1 MSDGGE
7 DEPKDEPTEGSEQQS
22 EQQPVEGDQPST
34 QANDSS
40 ADGDQS
46 AESQQEPAE
55 SDQSTDQPEEQPA
68 ESDQPAD
75 DSSEP
80 EGDSDEATAQSEDK
94 TVDEGDQK
102 ADNTGAESEDSS
114 DKLEQPV
121 DESRS
126 TQVAM
131 ADTEGGGGTGGGG
144 DSQKSAG
151 PKMSPFPQKLPDPLN
166 VGSGFSNAI
175 QIALNHSIVGDGAA
189 NKGVIDDSR
198 FSGLPDPRRIPIT
211 IVALDGSGQA
221 AGQNELDM
229 YYSGSLLKVA
239 AMYAAY
245 QLRIA
250 VNDLAAT
257 LPIDPAN
264 DAVATTNLFNTIRA
278 SFDDE
283 IANKVALL
291 PASIDR
297 GLRVPKYET
306 IFTATRPP
314 GGRFTLEFT
323 TGDHSADPEHVPS
336 ATFEPNLFD
345 MIVGSHNAA
354 AGFCIRNLGYGWING
369 LLESAGLFFPI
380 NVPPAGRSG
389 LGIWLAGDYGSAKVA
404 TIESVNDGDVKQ
416 VTDTRHMAQ
425 LFTLLFNKTLVRNVA
440 NPPFMTGN
448 VAMLDL
454 LSQAVDHPHARSLLK
469 RSSPAPSF
477 TVLNSKIGV
486 GELKGGACIDIP
498 ARGVVTDRCTYS
510 EAAILES
517 GGRKFVVVWQAI
529 VYRKENP
536 AAWGAEILRMV
547 TIIQKTIDNFHS

>member
-1 MSDGGE
+1 MSDE
-7 DEPKDEPTEGSEQQS
+7 T
-22 EQQPVEGDQPST
+22 DQP
-34 QANDSS
+34 A
-40 ADGDQS
+40 AQS
-46 AESQQEPAE
+46 DEQPAEE
-55 SDQSTDQPEEQPA
+55 SDQSTEQSEEQPLEGAQPADQA
-68 ESDQPAD
+68 EKQPTDSDQPAD
-75 DSSEP
+75 Q
-80 EGDSDEATAQSEDK
+80 A
-94 TVDEGDQK
+94 DQQ
-102 ADNTGAESEDSS
+102 AAESDQAAEQSVQQSDDKSDSS
-114 DKLEQPV
+114 DSDSEGVQQPV
-121 DESRS
+121 DESGS

-166 VGSGFSNAI
+166 IGSGFSNAI
-175 QIALNHSIVGDGAA
+175 QVALDHSIG
-189 NKGVIDDSR
+189 GVMDDPR
-198 FSGLPDPRRIPIT
+198 FSGLPDPRHIPIT
-211 IVALDGSGQA
+211 IVALDGSGQT
-221 AGQNELDM
+221 AGQNEFDM

-250 VNDLAAT
+250 VNDLAAA
-257 LPIDPAN
+257 LPIDPAD
-264 DAVATTNLFNTIRA
+264 DAAATTNLFNTIRA
-278 SFDDE
+278 TFDNE

-291 PASIDR
+291 PAFIDR
-297 GLRVPKYET
+297 ALRVPKYDI

-314 GGRFTLEFT
+314 GGRFTLEFA

-336 ATFEPNLFD
+336 DTFEPNLFD
-345 MIVGSHNAA
+345 MIVGSHNAS

-380 NVPPAGRSG
+380 KVPPAGRSG
-389 LGIWLAGDYGSAKVA
+389 YGIWLAGDYGNAKVA

-454 LSQAVDHPHARSLLK
+454 LSQAVHHPHARSLLI

-477 TVLNSKIGV
+477 TVLHSKIGV
-486 GELKGGACIDIP
+486 GELKGGACIPIP
-498 ARGVVTDRCTYS
+498 ARGIVTDRCTYS
-510 EAAILES
+510 EAAILDS
-517 GGRKFVVVWQAI
+517 GGRKFVVVWQGI
-529 VYRKENP
+529 VYHKENP
-536 AAWGAEILRMV
+536 AAWDAEILRMV
-547 TIIQKTIDNFHS
+547 TIIQKTIDNFHP

>member
-1 MSDGGE
+1 MSDGAE
-7 DEPKDEPTEGSEQQS
+7 DEPKDESSDDSERQS
-22 EQQPVEGDQPST
+22 EQ
-34 QANDSS
+34 
-40 ADGDQS
+40 
-46 AESQQEPAE
+46 
-55 SDQSTDQPEEQPA
+55 QPA
-68 ESDQPAD
+68 ESDQPSAQSDEQAAEEIDQSTEQPEEPPAESDQAAD
-75 DSSEP
+75 DSSES
-80 EGDSDEATAQSEDK
+80 EGDSDQATAQSEDK

-121 DESRS
+121 DESES

-131 ADTEGGGGTGGGG
+131 ADTEGVGGTGGGG
-144 DSQKSAG
+144 DSYKSAG

-198 FSGLPDPRRIPIT
+198 FSGLPDPRHIPIT
-211 IVALDGSGQA
+211 IVALDGSGQT
-221 AGQNELDM
+221 AGQNEFDM

-257 LPIDPAN
+257 LPVDPAN

-283 IANKVALL
+283 IANKVARP
-291 PASIDR
+291 PASIGR

-306 IFTATRPP
+306 IFTSTRPP
-314 GGRFTLEFT
+314 GGRFTLEFM
-323 TGDHSADPEHVPS
+323 TGDHSADPEQVPS

-380 NVPPAGRSG
+380 KVPPAGRSG
-389 LGIWLAGDYGSAKVA
+389 YGIWLAGDYGSAKVA

-416 VTDTRHMAQ
+416 VADTQHMAR

-454 LSQAVDHPHARSLLK
+454 LSQAVHHPHARSLLI
-469 RSSPAPSF
+469 RASPAPSF
-477 TVLNSKIGV
+477 TVLHSKIGV

-517 GGRKFVVVWQAI
+517 GGRKFVVVWQGI
-529 VYRKENP
+529 VYHKENP

-547 TIIQKTIDNFHS
+547 TIIQKTIDNFHP

>member
-1 MSDGGE
+1 
-7 DEPKDEPTEGSEQQS
+7 
-22 EQQPVEGDQPST
+22 
-34 QANDSS
+34 
-40 ADGDQS
+40 
-46 AESQQEPAE
+46 
-55 SDQSTDQPEEQPA
+55 
-68 ESDQPAD
+68 
-75 DSSEP
+75 
-80 EGDSDEATAQSEDK
+80 
-94 TVDEGDQK
+94 
-102 ADNTGAESEDSS
+102 
-114 DKLEQPV
+114 
-121 DESRS
+121 
-126 TQVAM
+126 
-131 ADTEGGGGTGGGG
+131 
-144 DSQKSAG
+144 
-151 PKMSPFPQKLPDPLN
+151 
-166 VGSGFSNAI
+166 
-175 QIALNHSIVGDGAA
+175 
-189 NKGVIDDSR
+189 
-198 FSGLPDPRRIPIT
+198 LPDPRHIPIT

-221 AGQNELDM
+221 AGQNEFDM

-257 LPIDPAN
+257 LPIDPAD
-264 DAVATTNLFNTIRA
+264 DATATTNLFNTIRA
-278 SFDDE
+278 TFDDE

-291 PASIDR
+291 PAFIDR

-369 LLESAGLFFPI
+369 LLESAGLFFPMK
-380 NVPPAGRSG
+380 VPPAGRSG

-416 VTDTRHMAQ
+416 VTDTQHMAQ
-425 LFTLLFNKTLVRNVA
+425 LFTLLSNKTLVRNVA

-448 VAMLDL
+448 VAMLEL
-454 LSQAVDHPHARSLLK
+454 LARAVDHPHARSLLK

-477 TVLNSKIGV
+477 TVLHSKIGV

-517 GGRKFVVVWQAI
+517 GGRKFVVVWQGI
-529 VYRKENP
+529 VYHKENP
-536 AAWGAEILRMV
+536 AAWNAEILRMV
-547 TIIQKTIDNFHS
+547 TIIQKTIDNFHP